1 MIDRCGTAL
10 LSSSTAL
17 SLFHLAADVVP
28 EIRETALNLL
38 TDYFPFKLLSEFENA
53 VSCSMRSLANSPKAQ
68 DTESGSLLAQLYFHF
83 LRKSTC
89 LQSGDGNIFSHES
102 WKRNFVFIQELLY
115 RLQENFCCFSED
127 FLKSSYQNPIHGWLL
142 VLAGCFDSFS
152 LLQNLPLVF
161 SDEIPSLISNTISI
175 LTNIVHFFLSR
186 LFSCSDD
193 VENRYTAS
201 ADFRELSNRICK
213 IIFTSKQAANK
224 KAMPKEDILL
234 SQDFEVVLSSSWL
247 ALKNCCLSLS
257 SLGLFLQSNWTYH
270 ISIDHRKQ
278 QMSEICSVFTTVLF
292 MCRHRGVIES
302 CYSSFVAFLT
312 CLFKSVTYCS
322 IPSTFLNSLLE
333 SQRQRGSGTQLI
345 EGGSIT
351 RRSAGI
357 PLVIDAILTANVAAN
372 CSSNMLTDC
381 VNTLLGSLRFLKE
394 LDDKTVCISA
404 DLPQVDALY
413 ILKSTFQN
421 NKLGPLLTVHLP
433 SVYMA
438 SLDCLDSSFWVVR
451 NAATCLLG
459 ILSARMLGQQH
470 IEKKFTNS
478 LTASEFFT
486 RFPKLMVYFRQTF
499 EDGIKMPKKNFDR
512 EQYFLKPAIYPIIS
526 LLSKLAYH
534 QAVRKKDMD
543 LGFITTASEEL
554 LTCRFLPA
562 RTATCEL
569 LLSLH
574 SVDHL
579 LEKSLGYLQSL
590 PTTSKLTSVF

>member
-1 MIDRCGTAL
+1 
-10 LSSSTAL
+10 
-17 SLFHLAADVVP
+17 
-28 EIRETALNLL
+28 
-38 TDYFPFKLLSEFENA
+38 
-53 VSCSMRSLANSPKAQ
+53 MRSLANSPKAQ

-127 FLKSSYQNPIHGWLL
+127 FLKSSYQHPIHGWLL

-278 QMSEICSVFTTVLF
+278 QISEICSVFTTVLF
-292 MCRHRGVIES
+292 MCRAQRSNWKLLFFI
-302 CYSSFVAFLT
+302 CRLLNLFV
-312 CLFKSVTYCS
+312 
-322 IPSTFLNSLLE
+322 
-333 SQRQRGSGTQLI
+333 
-345 EGGSIT
+345 
-351 RRSAGI
+351 
-357 PLVIDAILTANVAAN
+357 
-372 CSSNMLTDC
+372 
-381 VNTLLGSLRFLKE
+381 
-394 LDDKTVCISA
+394 
-404 DLPQVDALY
+404 
-413 ILKSTFQN
+413 
-421 NKLGPLLTVHLP
+421 
-433 SVYMA
+433 
-438 SLDCLDSSFWVVR
+438 
-451 NAATCLLG
+451 
-459 ILSARMLGQQH
+459 
-470 IEKKFTNS
+470 
-478 LTASEFFT
+478 
-486 RFPKLMVYFRQTF
+486 
-499 EDGIKMPKKNFDR
+499 
-512 EQYFLKPAIYPIIS
+512 
-526 LLSKLAYH
+526 
-534 QAVRKKDMD
+534 
-543 LGFITTASEEL
+543 
-554 LTCRFLPA
+554 
-562 RTATCEL
+562 
-569 LLSLH
+569 
-574 SVDHL
+574 
-579 LEKSLGYLQSL
+579 
-590 PTTSKLTSVF
+590 